1 VAPSDRSPAGSIL
14 QALGESVDG
23 WPMVITIYKTLGD
36 FPKSVTASWGVIG
49 DRECPL
55 EGCMSQ
61 AAGGPRGPGVVS
73 EADRPL
79 GNSVG
84 AIG

>member
-14 QALGESVDG
+14 QALGESVDC
-23 WPMVITIYKTLGD
+23 WPMVITVHKRLGD
-36 FPKSVTASWGVIG
+36 LPKSVTVSWGVTG
-49 DRECPL
+49 DRESPL

>member
-1 VAPSDRSPAGSIL
+1 MAPGDRSPAGPVL
-14 QALGESVDG
+14 QALGESVDR
-23 WPMVITIYKTLGD
+23 WPMVIAIHKTLGD
-36 FPKSVTASWGVIG
+36 LPKPVTVSRGVTG
-49 DRECPL
+49 DRESPL

-61 AAGGPRGPGVVS
+61 AAGGPRGPGAVS

>member
-1 VAPSDRSPAGSIL
+1 MAPGDRSPAGLVL

-23 WPMVITIYKTLGD
+23 WPMVITLYKTLGD
-36 FPKSVTASWGVIG
+36 LPKPVTVSRGVTG
-49 DRECPL
+49 GRESPL

-61 AAGGPRGPGVVS
+61 AAGGPRGPGVAS